1 MKVMATVGKR
11 QEWVEADGR
20 LSAIRTPCFHKAAGF
35 TGASGE
41 SMMRWLLSVLAFWL
55 IPLSGALA
63 RSTDVAYANADV
75 PLAAELILPDVNH
88 RVPAV
93 VVVHGSGKS
102 DRSNSW
108 ARAIAE
114 AFIANGV
121 AVLLT
126 DKRGAGKSGGDWRT
140 AGFHEL
146 ADDALA
152 GLELL
157 KDRPEIDASRIGL
170 VGLSQGGRI
179 VPIAA
184 SKSAGIAFVISLV
197 SDAVTFPEQSN
208 LEMAN
213 TARQAKLRPDDVE
226 KVVAL
231 NAAAGR
237 FLVGGDWE
245 GYQLL
250 RKEMLSG
257 PAAPL
262 AEAFPAER
270 NAPVWTFLRKVVA
283 FDPLPYW
290 MVSTQP
296 ALLVFGE
303 KDELDNV
310 PVAESVRRLKFAF
323 SAANKQNAQVTVLP
337 GLGHSLMSENRQLA
351 STFSETLSQ
360 WLRLNVTRP
369 PR

>member
-1 MKVMATVGKR
+1 MR
-11 QEWVEADGR
+11 C
-20 LSAIRTPCFHKAAGF
+20 LLAILVL
-35 TGASGE
+35 
-41 SMMRWLLSVLAFWL
+41 WLVL
-55 IPLSGALA
+55 PSGALA
-63 RSTDVAYANADV
+63 RSTDVAYENAGV
-75 PLAAELILPDVNH
+75 PLAAELIMPDVSH

-93 VVVHGSGKS
+93 VVVHGSGAS

-114 AFIANGV
+114 AFLANGV

-126 DKRGAGKSGGDWRT
+126 DKRGSGKSGGDWRT

-152 GLELL
+152 GVKLLE
-157 KDRPEIDASRIGL
+157 DRPEIDASRIGL

-184 SKSAGIAFVISLV
+184 SKSPGVAFVISLV

-213 TARQAKLRPDDVE
+213 TARQAKLRREDVE

-245 GYQLL
+245 GYQRL
-250 RKEMLSG
+250 REEMLSG
-257 PAAPL
+257 PAA
-262 AEAFPAER
+262 AIAKAFPAEP
-270 NAPVWTFLRKVVA
+270 NAKVWTFLRKVVA

-290 MVSTQP
+290 MVSMQP

-310 PVAESVRRLKFAF
+310 PVAESVRRLRFAF
-323 SAANKQNAQVTVLP
+323 SAANKRNAQVTVLT
-337 GLGHSLMSENRQLA
+337 GLGHSLMSEDRRLA
-351 STFSETLSQ
+351 SAFSETLSQ

-369 PR
+369 QDHSHR

>member
-1 MKVMATVGKR
+1 
-11 QEWVEADGR
+11 
-20 LSAIRTPCFHKAAGF
+20 
-35 TGASGE
+35 
-41 SMMRWLLSVLAFWL
+41 MRHMLTILALWLVP
-55 IPLSGALA
+55 ISGALA
-63 RSTDVAYANADV
+63 RSADVAYANIGV
-75 PLAAELILPDVNH
+75 PLAAELIVPDVTH

-93 VVVHGSGKS
+93 VIVHGSGAS

-108 ARAIAE
+108 ARVIAD
-114 AFIANGV
+114 ALVANGV
-121 AVLLT
+121 AALLT
-126 DKRGAGKSGGDWRT
+126 DKRGSGKSGGDWRT

-152 GLELL
+152 GVELL
-157 KDRPEIDASRIGL
+157 KGRPEIDASRIGL

-184 SKSAGIAFVISLV
+184 SKSSDVAFVISLV

-213 TARQAKLRPDDVE
+213 TARQANLGREDAE

-231 NAAAGR
+231 NTAAGR

-245 GYQLL
+245 GYQRL
-250 RKEMLSG
+250 RQDMLRG
-257 PAAPL
+257 PAA
-262 AEAFPAER
+262 AIAKAFPAER
-270 NAPVWTFLRKVVA
+270 SATVWTFLRKVVA
-283 FDPLPYW
+283 YDPLPYW

-310 PVAESVRRLKFAF
+310 PVAESVRRLNFAF
-323 SAANKQNAQVTVLP
+323 AAANKRNAQVTVLP
-337 GLGHSLMSENRQLA
+337 GLGHSLMSEGRRLA
-351 STFSETLSQ
+351 PSFSKTLSE
-360 WLRLNVTRP
+360 WLRLNVTRAHDHS